1 MVAAAFVMNNTTFG
15 RELYAIGGNREAA
28 RLSGLPL
35 TRDLLLAY
43 AISGLSAGSPG

>member
-1 MVAAAFVMNNTTFG
+1 MNNTTFG

-35 TRDLLLAY
+35 IAICCSPTRFPAFWP
-43 AISGLSAGSPG
+43 GLPG